1 MRITVNGEP
10 VVVDVDPA
18 AGPCDLDQLLVLRA
32 LPLEQVAVEHNG
44 KVVRRAQ
51 RKDTHLHDGDVV
63 EIVTLVG
70 GG

>member
-1 MRITVNGEP
+1 MRITVNGEA
-10 VVVDVDPA
+10 VVVDVEA
-18 AGPCDLDQLLVLRA
+18 LNLDDLLVSRA

-44 KVVRRAQ
+44 RVVRRAQ
-51 RKDTHLHDGDVV
+51 RKDTFLRDGDVV

>member
-1 MRITVNGEP
+1 MRITVNGDA
-10 VVVDVDPA
+10 VVVD
-18 AGPCDLDQLLVLRA
+18 AGKNLDQLLLDRA

-44 KVVRRAQ
+44 KVVRRAL
-51 RKDTHLHDGDVV
+51 RKETELKDGDVV

>member
-1 MRITVNGEP
+1 MQITVNGEA
-10 VVVDVDPA
+10 VVVDRDACSVD
-18 AGPCDLDQLLVLRA
+18 DFLVLRA

-44 KVVRRAQ
+44 AVVRRAQ
-51 RKDTHLHDGDVV
+51 RKDTLLKDGDVV